1 VSRASIKALITLRS
15 DLKRDLTLA
24 RATTI
29 YVCEACHG
37 QAPKWQGQ
45 CPHCGE
51 WNSLTAQLQPAG
63 SRGAAKSRTALVASS
78 APASLSEAIAAGA
91 AGGAG
96 RLAVGLGELDR
107 VLGGGL
113 VPGSVTLLGGEPGIG
128 KSTLLLQVAQA
139 LAVRATVLYATGE
152 ESTAQV
158 ALRAQRLGGA
168 YERVH
173 LLAET
178 DLDTVLALAEQQ
190 RPALLVVDSIQT
202 MALAAVPSAA
212 GAVTQLREC
221 TAALVRFAKASGTA
235 VLIVGHVTKDGAIA
249 GPRMLEHLVDTVL
262 YFERDAGSR
271 FRRVRAAKNRFGAAN
286 ELGFFLMQ
294 ETGLKEVKNPAAIF
308 LSRAPQPV
316 VGSLVMVTRDGTR
329 PLLVEVQGLVD
340 PSRLGAPRRVAQ
352 GIDSGRLAMVLA
364 VLHRH
369 GGVSLQEHDV
379 FANVVGGLDIDEPAW
394 DLPVALALASS
405 LRDFA
410 LPPDLVVFGE
420 LGLTGEVRPVTF
432 GEERI
437 REAAKLG
444 FKRAL
449 VPEGNLPRE
458 RIEGIDIRGV
468 ARIGDALTRIFG

>member
-1 VSRASIKALITLRS
+1 MRM
-15 DLKRDLTLA
+15 D
-24 RATTI
+24 
-29 YVCEACHG
+29 
-37 QAPKWQGQ
+37 
-45 CPHCGE
+45 
-51 WNSLTAQLQPAG
+51 
-63 SRGAAKSRTALVASS
+63 
-78 APASLSEAIAAGA
+78 
-91 AGGAG
+91 
-96 RLAVGLGELDR
+96 ELDR

-139 LAVRATVLYATGE
+139 MAVTSPVLYATGE
-152 ESTAQV
+152 ESTSQV
-158 ALRAQRLGGA
+158 ALRARRLGGA
-168 YERVH
+168 YDRVQVI
-173 LLAET
+173 AET
-178 DLDTVLALAEQQ
+178 ELEKILGAAEQQ
-190 RPALLVVDSIQT
+190 RPALLVIDSIQT
-202 MALAAVPSAA
+202 MALAAVPNAA

-221 TAALVRFAKASGTA
+221 TAALVRFAKSSGTA
-235 VLIVGHVTKDGAIA
+235 VWLVGHVTKDGAIA

-294 ETGLKEVKNPAAIF
+294 ENGLREVKNPAAIF
-308 LSRAPQPV
+308 LSRAAQPM

-340 PSRLGAPRRVAQ
+340 PSRFGSPRRVAQ
-352 GIDSGRLAMVLA
+352 GIDAGRLAMVLA

-369 GGVSLQEHDV
+369 AGLSLQEHDV
-379 FANVVGGLDIDEPAW
+379 FANVVGGLTVDEPAW

-405 LRDFA
+405 LRDFP

-449 VPEGNLPRE
+449 VPQDNLPRAPIDG
-458 RIEGIDIRGV
+458 IEVRGV
-468 ARIGDALTRIFG
+468 ARIEAALSRIMTA

>member
-1 VSRASIKALITLRS
+1 VVQTS
-15 DLKRDLTLA
+15 A
-24 RATTI
+24 RAAT
-29 YVCEACHG
+29 
-37 QAPKWQGQ
+37 PKPG
-45 CPHCGE
+45 GIV
-51 WNSLTAQLQPAG
+51 AAG
-63 SRGAAKSRTALVASS
+63 
-78 APASLSEAIAAGA
+78 APAVLSEAMQVAAEQTP
-91 AGGAG
+91 
-96 RLAVGLGELDR
+96 RLGSGSGELDR

-113 VPGSVTLLGGEPGIG
+113 VPGSVTLIGGEPGIG
-128 KSTLLLQVAQA
+128 KSTLLLQVAQG
-139 LAVRATVLYATGE
+139 LGNSPSVLYASGE

-158 ALRAQRLGGA
+158 ALRARRLGGVFA
-168 YERVH
+168 HVQLVAQTE
-173 LLAET
+173 
-178 DLDTVLALAEQQ
+178 LDNILALAEQA
-190 RPALLVVDSIQT
+190 RPALLVIDSIQT
-202 MALAAVPSAA
+202 MQLAAIPNAA

-235 VLIVGHVTKDGAIA
+235 VIIVGHVTKDGAIA

-294 ETGLKEVKNPAAIF
+294 EGGLREVRNPAAIF

-340 PSRLGAPRRVAQ
+340 PSRFGAPRRVAQ

-405 LRDFA
+405 LKDVP

-444 FKRAL
+444 FRRAL
-449 VPEGNLPRE
+449 VPESNVPRE
-458 RIEGIDIRGV
+458 KIEGIEIRGV
-468 ARIGDALTRIFG
+468 ARIEDALTRVLG